1 MPDSTDSPSLPTSAI
16 DPPHAQ
22 PSTTRRRLR
31 RQPKIRAASRR
42 CVPGLPSPAATS
54 SPAPYAGNARPA
66 QAHAMRPEHP
76 AASPTLTPSSESP
89 LPSGIPTPPKPSD
102 PPSTPPF
109 PDLDSLLRKP
119 PPQRN
124 PHPWPLTSRSKR
136 SRAIRAAA
144 EDCFARGLS
153 RYQTSVLVR
162 DWDSLNPRPM
172 TNMEAGY
179 PIALVYESHLQ
190 DAADTAAAPALVPL
204 SEHRSDSILPRE
216 WLIPGL
222 LPAGQ
227 RTGLLGRWES
237 GKSWLALDI
246 AMSVAFGTK
255 FLGDTE
261 PAKRGNVVI
270 VDGEGGQSRAIRRFN
285 RLALAP
291 GLAASAHQ
299 AESDRQTGEI
309 YWHSPQDLS
318 LSAGDAADQ
327 LARLL
332 KPFNPV
338 LVIIDTLAKVM
349 GLADE
354 NSNAAASK
362 VTKALYTLNQ
372 ELGAALL
379 LLSHPAK
386 TETGDPTVRGAGE
399 LSADLDVLWHIQRSP
414 ENVLSV
420 TSEKDRDADLQSAR
434 FAFTMVDSG
443 ISTRL
448 ERRKPATS
456 RDRIEAAIW
465 DTLIAAS
472 PKGVSRTEIAA
483 AVAAQVGFGRTNA
496 LNTVRNMVAGGKID
510 DRGHRLFIAV

>member
-16 DPPHAQ
+16 ETSATNSPALKTASTPHPA
-22 PSTTRRRLR
+22 
-31 RQPKIRAASRR
+31 
-42 CVPGLPSPAATS
+42 PSPCD
-54 SPAPYAGNARPA
+54 APRP
-66 QAHAMRPEHP
+66 RR
-76 AASPTLTPSSESP
+76 
-89 LPSGIPTPPKPSD
+89 
-102 PPSTPPF
+102 PF

-119 PPQRN
+119 APQRN

-136 SRAIRAAA
+136 SRAIRVAA

-204 SEHRSDSILPRE
+204 SEHRTDSILPRE

-285 RLALAP
+285 RLALARRMSSGARGQDLVP
-291 GLAASAHQ
+291 P
-299 AESDRQTGEI
+299 GEI
-309 YWHSPQDLS
+309 FWHSPEDLS
-318 LSAGDAADQ
+318 LSAADATAQ

-332 KPFNPV
+332 KPVNPV
-338 LVIIDTLAKVM
+338 LVIVDTLAKVM

-354 NSNAAASK
+354 NSNAAASR

-379 LLSHPAK
+379 LLAHPAK
-386 TETGDPTVRGAGE
+386 SESGDPTVRGAGE
-399 LSADLDVLWHIQRSP
+399 LSADLDVLWHIQNFPGR
-414 ENVLSV
+414 VHSV
-420 TSEKDRDADLQSAR
+420 RCEKDRDADLGSAR
-434 FAFTMVDSG
+434 FSFSIVDAG
-443 ISTRL
+443 DATRL
-448 ERRKPATS
+448 ERREKATTQE
-456 RDRIEAAIW
+456 RR
-465 DTLIAAS
+465 
-472 PKGVSRTEIAA
+472 
-483 AVAAQVGFGRTNA
+483 
-496 LNTVRNMVAGGKID
+496 
-510 DRGHRLFIAV
+510 